1 MTGGTA
7 IILGNIGRNFAAGM
21 SGGTAYIYKT
31 KNFDKRNFNTEMI
44 ELENPSDQDLDLVK
58 TVIENHFTY
67 TSSKVAEKIL
77 NDWKKESSNFVK
89 IMPTEYKLALEKMAK
104 EKIDEIVN

>member
-7 IILGNIGRNFAAGM
+7 IILGDIWRNFAAGM

-44 ELENPSDQDLDLVK
+44 EFENPSDQDLDLVK
-58 TVIENHFTY
+58 TLIENNFTY

-77 NDWKKESSNFVK
+77 NDWKKES
-89 IMPTEYKLALEKMAK
+89 
-104 EKIDEIVN
+104 